1 MADKP
6 SGDKPKSKKLLIIIV
21 AVLLLV
27 VAGGGGAAFFLLKKK
42 QADAEDGGGESHATA
57 QKSHKPETPPQ
68 FLPLDNLVVN
78 LADPGG
84 ARFAQIGITLQVADA
99 HVGDS
104 IKAYMPT
111 VRNSILMLVARR
123 TADELLLPEG
133 KEKLQ
138 KDILDAV
145 REASGLSGDKGESP
159 IQAVLFSSFIVQ

>member
-27 VAGGGGAAFFLLKKK
+27 VAGGGGALFLLKKK
-42 QADAEDGGGESHATA
+42 QADAEDGGSDTHASA
-57 QKSHKPETPPQ
+57 KKEHKSETPPQ

-84 ARFAQIGITLQVADA
+84 ARFAQIGITLQVTDA
-99 HVGDS
+99 HVSDAV
-104 IKAYMPT
+104 KAYMPT
-111 VRNSILMLVARR
+111 VRNSILMLVSRR

-145 REASGLSGDKGESP
+145 REATGMSGGKGESP